1 MTEDS
6 PAKDSPANPPAAAR
20 RCRVITLSAPFG
32 TGGSVIGPAVA
43 RRLGMEF
50 VDRAI
55 TVEVAN
61 ELAVSLETALAH
73 DEKVSSV
80 FGRMLAAAARLPA
93 LAGGVVL
100 PGVETPLDDETF
112 QEATDEVIR
121 HIAETTGGVLLG
133 RGAAIVL
140 ADRTD
145 CLHVRLTGQ
154 AERRVRRA
162 QELLGLSEEEAR
174 RQQRVT
180 DRARNEYML
189 HFFKRRLDSVDDFH
203 LVLDSTVEPI
213 ETCIELICQAADAF
227 APV

>member
-1 MTEDS
+1 MTEGTS
-6 PAKDSPANPPAAAR
+6 AGPTHGHP
-20 RCRVITLSAPFG
+20 RCRIVTLSAPFG

-43 RRLGMEF
+43 RRLGLDF

-61 ELAVSLETALAH
+61 ELAVSIETAEAH

-112 QEATDEVIR
+112 QEATSEVICQ
-121 HIAETTGGVLLG
+121 IADTTGGVLLG

-140 ADRTD
+140 AERDD
-145 CLHVRLTGQ
+145 CLHVRLAGPP
-154 AERRVRRA
+154 ERRIRRA

-174 RQQRVT
+174 RQQRIT
-180 DRARNEYML
+180 DRARDEYLL
-189 HFFKRRLDSVDDFH
+189 HYFKGRLDAVRHFH
-203 LVLDSTVEPI
+203 LVLDSTVLPI
-213 ETCIELICQAADAF
+213 ETCIELICQAAEAF